1 MVHISVQTEE
11 QPTEISLG
19 SSESNTVVKLVIK
32 IDAID
37 VETER
42 RFIPVTSLS
51 RQRDCDYLTT
61 GLDNVQALA
70 VRTLKRKC

>member
-1 MVHISVQTEE
+1 MVGVDASMVHISVQTEE

-37 VETER
+37 VETR
-42 RFIPVTSLS
+42 REGSFQIDIFD
-51 RQRDCDYLTT
+51 RDRGDCDCHGYWF
-61 GLDNVQALA
+61 
-70 VRTLKRKC
+70 R